1 MAAIIKSRPDGFC
14 VMLRVVKVY
23 GELAKFLGQ
32 REFEAAVASPAEA
45 MRFLLAN
52 FPGLR
57 AHMAEQHYEVRV
69 GKRALP
75 IGEDPEHLHHPVG
88 KEEVITFKPVVVGA
102 GAAGGR
108 IAIGAALVAFSLL
121 AGPLGAFS
129 TTLYGPFASG
139 LSVTTGFQLG
149 STAAALIGSVGVG
162 LALSGVSQLM
172 APTPQIQAGQNS
184 EKDPRKSYSFSGV
197 QNTSRQ
203 GLPVPVI
210 YGEVIVGSIVVSAGI
225 DIQQVEVEA

>member
-1 MAAIIKSRPDGFC
+1 
-14 VMLRVVKVY
+14 MLRVVKVY

-57 AHMAEQHYEVRV
+57 AHMAEQYYEVRV

-75 IGEDPEHLHHPVG
+75 IGKEPEQLHYPIG
-88 KEEVITFKPVVVGA
+88 QEEIITFKPVVVGA
-102 GAAGGR
+102 GATGR
-108 IAIGAALVAFSLL
+108 IIAGVALIAASALLLPGAPL
-121 AGPLGAFS
+121 AGALGFS
-129 TTLYGPFASG
+129 IGGQAVG
-139 LSVTTGFQLG
+139 I
-149 STAAALIGSVGVG
+149 AAAVGFN
-162 LALSGVSQLM
+162 LALGGVAQLM
-172 APTPQIQAGQNS
+172 TPTPQIQAGQNS

-210 YGEVIVGSIVVSAGI
+210 YGEVIVGSIVASAGI
-225 DIQQVEVEA
+225 DVQQVEVEA